1 MHTALFC
8 HVFLSCAKYFFLW
21 EKLWKVFN
29 MSISKEKVEVKAIVR
44 VQKCHHTEKK
54 YYWIAIELY
63 WIESSAAVACW
74 MRFSI
79 RCDALN
85 TAHFT
90 QILTISFV
98 SSRLLQHVNFKE
110 GIGISISVWGDVN
123 LSLFSCLLFC
133 SFFVVSDLQ
142 FNLSTLSLV

>member
-54 YYWIAIELY
+54 VLLNCNRTLLNWKQC
-63 WIESSAAVACW
+63 SSCLLNALFNS
-74 MRFSI
+74 MRCTEHCTFYSNSDYFI
-79 RCDALN
+79 R
-85 TAHFT
+85 FK
-90 QILTISFV
+90 SFV
-98 SSRLLQHVNFKE
+98 AACHFKE

-123 LSLFSCLLFC
+123 LSL
-133 SFFVVSDLQ
+133 
-142 FNLSTLSLV
+142 SLVFFSVPFLLCLTYNLIWVLWV